1 MTWNDVTINKFN
13 QITDILTD
21 PDFDDQD
28 RILYYIQIL
37 FGVDPYKLSLSEL
50 KYFIK
55 QVTFIGQKIPKM
67 KLMDK
72 YKLGYNTYRLSKKL
86 EDFTVAQWMDY
97 QTFLREGGSG
107 SDNFPRLLSVF
118 LIPDGKKEYNEDYD
132 IDKVREDI
140 DKYMTIPDALAIS
153 DFFVKRQTG
162 LSIVLVSFIKKTAL
176 ATRMPRQQRTQ
187 VRKEWRKAM
196 RDIIGDLHR
205 YL

>member
-72 YKLGYNTYRLSKKL
+72 
-86 EDFTVAQWMDY
+86 
-97 QTFLREGGSG
+97 
-107 SDNFPRLLSVF
+107 
-118 LIPDGKKEYNEDYD
+118 
-132 IDKVREDI
+132 
-140 DKYMTIPDALAIS
+140 
-153 DFFVKRQTG
+153 
-162 LSIVLVSFIKKTAL
+162 
-176 ATRMPRQQRTQ
+176 
-187 VRKEWRKAM
+187 
-196 RDIIGDLHR
+196 
-205 YL
+205 